1 MKRRPDKVAHLGPEF
16 RKTATEKF
24 RRVNAAGATIQ
35 KSRGPESPAGAKS
48 GLNRDRGCPIL
59 PQTRRARNPMTKRW
73 IGMAVLCA
81 GCLAAS
87 AAMVTDRVATESD
100 WVHDLSFECEEGAAD
115 GTLTVRLG
123 DDPVPVRYFEVP
135 VATWNELKAAESKG
149 SFYGKN
155 IRQRF
160 ERQYGKSR
168 QEVFDSPIPVQTQVD
183 ALCAFNEECEGVVLQ
198 AIDKSAESI
207 WVAAYAFTRTRIA
220 AALIRA
226 HQRGVRVEIKMDSNQ
241 AEFAGAQKLIEW
253 LRQEG
258 IPVTLIHTAGEY
270 SAMHNKFMVF
280 DLRWVVAGS
289 YNFTTTAQVSNW
301 ENLVWLDSA
310 DMAEQYKQAWDA
322 IVSDEA
328 TEPKDAP
335 PKEKK
340 AEKADAE

>member
-1 MKRRPDKVAHLGPEF
+1 MVKQWMMWVVLAVGF
-16 RKTATEKF
+16 AA
-24 RRVNAAGATIQ
+24 AAGAAPV
-35 KSRGPESPAGAKS
+35 RES
-48 GLNRDRGCPIL
+48 
-59 PQTRRARNPMTKRW
+59 
-73 IGMAVLCA
+73 
-81 GCLAAS
+81 
-87 AAMVTDRVATESD
+87 VATDSD
-100 WVHDLSFECEEGAAD
+100 WVHDVSFEYEEGAAD

-123 DDPVPVRYFEVP
+123 DDPVAVRYFEVP
-135 VATWNELKAAESKG
+135 KETWADFQAAESKG

-168 QEVFDSPIPVQTQVD
+168 QEVFDSPIPVQTQVN

-226 HQRGVRVEIKMDSNQ
+226 HQRGVRVEVKMDANQ

-253 LRQEG
+253 LRSEG
-258 IPVTLIHTAGEY
+258 IPVALIHTAGEY

-280 DLRWVVAGS
+280 DLSRVVAGS
-289 YNFTTTAQVSNW
+289 YNFTTVAQVSNW

-322 IVSDEA
+322 IASDEVV
-328 TEPKDAP
+328 EPKDEPAQ
-335 PKEKK
+335 EKK
-340 AEKADAE
+340 DGK

>member
-1 MKRRPDKVAHLGPEF
+1 
-16 RKTATEKF
+16 
-24 RRVNAAGATIQ
+24 
-35 KSRGPESPAGAKS
+35 
-48 GLNRDRGCPIL
+48 
-59 PQTRRARNPMTKRW
+59 MTKRW
-73 IGMAVLCA
+73 FGMAALCA
-81 GCLAAS
+81 GFAS
-87 AAMVTDRVATESD
+87 AALAAPVRETVATDSD
-100 WVHDLSFECEEGAAD
+100 WVHDVSFEYEDGAAD

-123 DDPVPVRYFEVP
+123 DDPVAVRYFEVP
-135 VATWNELKAAESKG
+135 LETWAEFKAAESKG

-155 IRQRF
+155 VRQRF

-168 QEVFDSPIPVQTQVD
+168 QEVFDSPIPIQTQVN

-198 AIDKSAESI
+198 NVDQSEESI

-226 HQRGVRVEIKMDSNQ
+226 HQRGVRVEVKMDANQ

-253 LRQEG
+253 LRSEG

-280 DLRWVVAGS
+280 DMSRVVAGS
-289 YNFTTTAQVSNW
+289 YNFTTVAQVSNW

-322 IVSDEA
+322 IVSDA
-328 TEPKDAP
+328 VTEPPEKPAP
-335 PKEKK
+335 EMKGE
-340 AEKADAE
+340 D